1 MAATTPRNKKADR
14 LEAVPTKAKVA
25 AKSTKKRAT
34 AKGTQDGT
42 KSQKKPTGKVQKP
55 PGRKPWVPD
64 YVKIESSAQLGLQD
78 KEIAALSGISH
89 QVFCSKKNELPELVE
104 ALARG
109 RAKGTSMAATA
120 LWREILKGDINATKF
135 FLERKAGWKQ
145 KQVIES
151 RNMEHLSTEEL
162 LALLE
167 EADRES

>member
-1 MAATTPRNKKADR
+1 MAPRNKKTDR
-14 LEAVPTKAKVA
+14 LEAPPAKG
-25 AKSTKKRAT
+25 KETIQSPKKKTTKKP
-34 AKGTQDGT
+34 
-42 KSQKKPTGKVQKP
+42 SGKTPRP

-64 YVKIESSAQLGLQD
+64 YEKIENSAQLGLQD
-78 KEIAALSGISH
+78 KEIAALSGVSH

-120 LWREILKGDINATKF
+120 LWREIVKGDVNATKF

-151 RNMEHLSTEEL
+151 RNLENLSTEEL

-167 EADRES
+167 EEDRES